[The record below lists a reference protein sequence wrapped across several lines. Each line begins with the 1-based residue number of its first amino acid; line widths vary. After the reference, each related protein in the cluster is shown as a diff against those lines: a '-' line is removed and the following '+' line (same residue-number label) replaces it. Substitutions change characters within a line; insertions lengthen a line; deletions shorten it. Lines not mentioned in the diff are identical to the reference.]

1 VYIYNHQIKLFILV
15 DINVKIINKKPYHFF
30 YYLINELIV
39 EETPFLFLEFRFQ
52 RYLLSFR
59 EFNLNSIQLLIFKM
73 FIIQKNQKIP
83 FQRLIKLF

>member
-1 VYIYNHQIKLFILV
+1 MYIYNHQIKLFILV

-52 RYLLSFR
+52 RYLLSLDAW
-59 EFNLNSIQLLIFKM
+59 ESVCTLIECVHTF
-73 FIIQKNQKIP
+73 
-83 FQRLIKLF
+83 LIRIGQ